1 VIISYYNLGLDSGW
15 VPLGEV
21 CDPCFILLPPMLLPP
36 CNSDF
41 LPRRPP
47 RRRLPSVLLSPR
59 LPPRRPALPPPPA
72 CHRSAAAP
80 RSFYS
85 WTPQWS
91 SSPPPP
97 LKTGNSNLNSSLP
110 LPPPALNR
118 HPTRRHHP
126 HGPRL
131 RHHLSLLL
139 WDSDSSGRLE

>member
-1 VIISYYNLGLDSGW
+1 
-15 VPLGEV
+15 V

-85 WTPQWS
+85 WTPQRS

-97 LKTGNSNLNSSLP
+97 LKTGNSNLNSLLP

-118 HPTRRHHP
+118 HPDEAAP
-126 HGPRL
+126 LAWPSAPPPSFAAVVGLGQL
-131 RHHLSLLL
+131 RPSRTALLSH
-139 WDSDSSGRLE
+139 SPF